1 MITTILHW
9 TCDPTSASMASLL
22 FRWAIALAMLPYGV
36 QKLFHPENATKFP
49 KVLFFSPRVGYY
61 SAAIIET
68 FVPLFLMAGFLTRLA
83 VIPAIV
89 SFTIATKVTIGKDL
103 TSPALPRAHCDIYCR
118 LRTLL
123 RRLLAPVHSCRSLIL
138 ES

>member
-9 TCDPTSASMASLL
+9 TCDSTSASMASLL

-49 KVLFFSPRVGYY
+49 KVFFFSPRVGYY

-68 FVPLFLMAGFLTRLA
+68 FVPLFLMAGFLTWLA

-103 TSPALPRAHCDIYCR
+103 TSPALPYLFGLIAIFIVGSGLYSADYW
-118 LRTLL
+118 LL
-123 RRLLAPVHSCRSLIL
+123 YLLSNN
-138 ES
+138 

>member
-1 MITTILHW
+1 MKMLSTILHW

-36 QKLFHPENATKFP
+36 QKLFHPENAANSP
-49 KVLFFSPRVGYY
+49 KVGYY
-61 SAAIIET
+61 SAAVIET

-103 TSPALPRAHCDIYCR
+103 TSPALPYLFGLIAIFIVGSGLYSVDYW
-118 LRTLL
+118 LL
-123 RRLLAPVHSCRSLIL
+123 YILAGH
-138 ES
+138 

>member
-1 MITTILHW
+1 MMSTILHW

-36 QKLFHPENATKFP
+36 QKLFHPENAAKFP
-49 KVLFFSPRVGYY
+49 KVGYY

-68 FVPLFLMAGFLTRLA
+68 FVPLFLMAGLLTRLA

-103 TSPALPRAHCDIYCR
+103 TSPALPYLFGLIAIFIVGSGLYSVDYW
-118 LRTLL
+118 LL
-123 RRLLAPVHSCRSLIL
+123 YALAGN
-138 ES
+138 

>member
-36 QKLFHPENATKFP
+36 HPENATKFP

-103 TSPALPRAHCDIYCR
+103 TSPALPYLFGLIAIFIVGSGLYSADYW
-118 LRTLL
+118 LL
-123 RRLLAPVHSCRSLIL
+123 YILAGH
-138 ES
+138 

>member
-1 MITTILHW
+1 MMSTILHW

-36 QKLFHPENATKFP
+36 QKLFHPENAAKFP
-49 KVLFFSPRVGYY
+49 KALFFSPKVGYY
-61 SAAIIET
+61 SAAI
-68 FVPLFLMAGFLTRLA
+68 MAGLLTRLA

-103 TSPALPRAHCDIYCR
+103 TSPALPYLFGLIAIFIVGSGLYSVDYW
-118 LRTLL
+118 LL
-123 RRLLAPVHSCRSLIL
+123 YALAGN
-138 ES
+138 